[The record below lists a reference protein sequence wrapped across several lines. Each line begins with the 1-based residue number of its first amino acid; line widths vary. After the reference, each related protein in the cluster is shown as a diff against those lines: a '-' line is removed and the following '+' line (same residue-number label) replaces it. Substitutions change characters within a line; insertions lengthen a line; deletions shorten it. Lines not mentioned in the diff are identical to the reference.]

1 MRQGTIY
8 FGLYRKKFLTAMKS
22 LETGEWDFPSEVKVY
37 FLLQSM
43 WVVNSSVFPFF
54 IILRYASYPFVVKL

>member
-1 MRQGTIY
+1 
-8 FGLYRKKFLTAMKS
+8 MKS

-43 WVVNSSVFPFF
+43 WIVNSSVFPFF
-54 IILRYASYPFVVKL
+54 IILCYASYPFVVKLWSFLFQYRYLTLP